1 MAIYDKPTKT
11 LMTEWANGNLKPE
24 QLFGRA
30 EVVRWFAANY
40 PKLAKGTI
48 TAHIAGMAVN
58 SRTRAH
64 HPSIKEGAGYDLFW
78 QESPTMFRLWDPA
91 SDPAPIYKQ
100 DIDTIIQSQELD
112 VDETEEDEIISDT
125 FAREQDL
132 QQYLVCNLNAI
143 EPGLRLYEDEGLT
156 GIEFDAGGRR
166 IDILAVD
173 KDGAF
178 VVIELKVSKGHD
190 RVIGQLLRYTGWIE
204 ENMDTDKPVRGII
217 IANKISHD
225 LILATKR
232 IRDVKLVEYE
242 ISFSLKSVQQL

>member
-1 MAIYDKPTKT
+1 
-11 LMTEWANGNLKPE
+11 
-24 QLFGRA
+24 
-30 EVVRWFAANY
+30 
-40 PKLAKGTI
+40 
-48 TAHIAGMAVN
+48 
-58 SRTRAH
+58 
-64 HPSIKEGAGYDLFW
+64 
-78 QESPTMFRLWDPA
+78 MFRLWDPA